1 MPTEDTPVKSISGLL
16 DRNLN
21 ECIFLSVKRR
31 PQNLIFWAWCKI
43 IYLPCSCLIKEPYHL
58 HISHKTPCL
67 PPKIL
72 HCFSPWNHFD
82 PDQAGKC
89 FGVMTD
95 YDLSVKKKLLEDYLV
110 KAQFLNC
117 STWLLSLLSFLNCT
131 FSLFF
136 FFPCYY
142 IVNKVH

>member
-31 PQNLIFWAWCKI
+31 PQNLIFWAWCQV
-43 IYLPCSCLIKEPYHL
+43 IYLPCSGLRNHTT
-58 HISHKTPCL
+58 SHKTPCL

-72 HCFSPWNHFD
+72 HCFSPTILILTWLVN
-82 PDQAGKC
+82 ANC

-110 KAQFLNC
+110 NAQ
-117 STWLLSLLSFLNCT
+117 
-131 FSLFF
+131 
-136 FFPCYY
+136 
-142 IVNKVH
+142 I